1 MELKEKVNQFPKV
14 PGIYLLQENMENI
27 ISVGKSK
34 LLKNRV
40 KSYFTN
46 SKNHSPKTLE
56 MVSRIRDIEYIE
68 TDTEL
73 EALLLECKF
82 IKEIKPI
89 YNRLI
94 KNSNKYQYIKVTINE
109 KVPRII
115 RVFDKEDHY
124 Y

>member
-14 PGIYLLQENMENI
+14 PGIYLMKDNMKNI
-27 ISVGKSK
+27 IYVGKSK
-34 LLKNRV
+34 SLKNRV

-56 MVSRIRDIEYIE
+56 MVSRISDIEYIE

-94 KNSNKYQYIKVTINE
+94 KNNNKYQYILTIHN
-109 KVPRII
+109 I
-115 RVFDKEDHY
+115 F
-124 Y
+124 